1 MCCTYK
7 NIDFVSK
14 SNREAEE
21 EAKKEG
27 EEPHIEIN
35 HQVLC
40 DLQKQTKKTVPPTE
54 RQIWENKSAIYNAQ
68 LDLYE

>member
-1 MCCTYK
+1 MCYTYK
-7 NIDFVSK
+7 NTDSVSK

-21 EAKKEG
+21 EAKKKKEG

-35 HQVLC
+35 HQVLFYM
-40 DLQKQTKKTVPPTE
+40 QKPASQTE
-54 RQIWENKSAIYNAQ
+54 RQIWQNKSAIYNAQ